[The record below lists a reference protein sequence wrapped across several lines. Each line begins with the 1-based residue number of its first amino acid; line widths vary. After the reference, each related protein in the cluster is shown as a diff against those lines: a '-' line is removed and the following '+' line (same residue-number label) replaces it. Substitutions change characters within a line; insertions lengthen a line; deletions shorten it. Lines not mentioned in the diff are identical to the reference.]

1 MQKLLTLALLTAK
14 TLAQDEAFESGLSIE
29 ERKFSHIV
37 KMAYTQIQSQT
48 THSLKTVSKMI
59 QNYGCHCFPG
69 LSRAAGGSGPA
80 MDDYDRLCKK
90 LYRCHKC
97 IEHDHDD
104 LIDVNVGKY
113 RWSINGDG
121 SLNCDANPD
130 QHKKDLCLC
139 DADYAMELA
148 SVWDDATYDYSLWN
162 NKKNKLYS
170 FDAAGTCV
178 AAAFNGDMQC
188 CGSYPKRYPYNADTR
203 MCCANKG
210 TYDPTLEDCCTDGTV
225 TSPGNC

>member
-1 MQKLLTLALLTAK
+1 MQKFVTLALLTAK
-14 TLAQDEAFESGLSIE
+14 ALAQNETSDEIE

-37 KMAYTQIQSQT
+37 KMAYSQITT
-48 THSLKTVSKMI
+48 THQLKTISKMI

-97 IEHDHDD
+97 IEFDHDG
-104 LIDVNVGKY
+104 LIDVNEGKY
-113 RWSINGDG
+113 RWSQNVDG
-121 SLNCDANPD
+121 SINCNANPD

-148 SVWDDATYDYSLWN
+148 SVWDDSTFNYALWN
-162 NKKNKLYS
+162 NKKNKLYN
-170 FDAAGTCV
+170 FDAQNTCV
-178 AAAFNGDMQC
+178 AAAYNGDMQC
-188 CGSYPKRYPYNADTR
+188 CGDYPNRYPYNADTR
-203 MCCANKG
+203 NCCLSTK
-210 TYDPTLEDCCTDGTV
+210 TYDPNFEDCCNDGSTAS
-225 TSPGNC
+225 TGSC